1 MSRSNIPGSKN
12 NFKNVNFFKQVCM
25 YGFPKDI
32 LLKFYGLKKMK
43 TKLEKVED
51 IEILRVIEND
61 IPVKMK
67 KVSDNILAID
77 TKSDLNLARK
87 IFN

>member
-1 MSRSNIPGSKN
+1 MAQELGYQAS
-12 NFKNVNFFKQVCM
+12 
-25 YGFPKDI
+25 
-32 LLKFYGLKKMK
+32 LK

-87 IFN
+87 IIN